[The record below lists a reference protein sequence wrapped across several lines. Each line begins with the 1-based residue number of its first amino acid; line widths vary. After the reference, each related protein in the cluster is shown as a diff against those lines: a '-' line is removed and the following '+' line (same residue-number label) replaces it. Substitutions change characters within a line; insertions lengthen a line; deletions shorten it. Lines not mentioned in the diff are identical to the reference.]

1 MSPDGSVSRRLGL
14 AALLMAGSVFLS
26 RIIGYLR
33 DAIIAARHGADA
45 QTDVYFAAFTLPD
58 LMNYLVAGGALSIT
72 FIPIFSRHL
81 AEGREDDGWR
91 TFSLVATTV
100 GLVLL
105 GLTVLAGVFTEPL
118 VRLLVPGFTDA
129 QIATCVHLT
138 RIVLPGQ
145 LAFYWGGLVQA
156 TLMAE
161 GRFGATALV
170 PLVYNGAIIAGGL
183 LLDPWLGIAGFS
195 WGALAGAWLGALGLP
210 LWVQRRRLRFRLH
223 FDLTDPRFVAF
234 LKVTLPV
241 MIGFSLVTVDE
252 WIARW
257 FASSTEP
264 GSISWLNNARRLMMV
279 PVSILGQAAGQA
291 ALPFLSR
298 LWAEGRTDEMERLF
312 RRTLDGVV
320 FVTLAASTWMAL
332 HATPIV
338 QLFFQRGRYDAA
350 DAAVTASLLALFS
363 LGIVAWAVQ
372 AIAARLFYARHDTLT
387 PMLVSS
393 GAVLAALPVY
403 AVLARWMGV
412 AGLALA
418 TSLGMF
424 LTAVATVAVLVRR
437 THALRLSPF
446 AASTARS
453 LATAALAGAG
463 AWGTGRM
470 VVPWNLPPWVVF
482 PLTSAVFFASLVP
495 CARLFGV
502 EGIDELV
509 DKVRRKLSRGRA

>member
-1 MSPDGSVSRRLGL
+1 MTRDASVGRRLGL
-14 AALLMAGSVFLS
+14 AALVMAGSVFLS

-72 FIPIFSRHL
+72 FIPIFSKHL
-81 AEGREDDGWR
+81 ADKREDEGWE

-100 GLVLL
+100 GLVLA
-105 GLTVLAGVFTEPL
+105 VLLAVAAVFTEPL
-118 VRLLVPGFTDA
+118 VRLLVPGFTQA
-129 QIATCVHLT
+129 QIDTCVHLT

-161 GRFGATALV
+161 GRFGPTALV

-183 LLDPWLGIAGFS
+183 LLDPWVGIAGFS
-195 WGALAGAWLGALGLP
+195 WGALAGAWLGAFALP
-210 LWVQRRRLRFRLH
+210 LWVQRHRVRFRLRFDVR
-223 FDLTDPRFVAF
+223 DPRFVGF

-241 MIGFSLVTVDE
+241 MVGFSLVTVDE
-252 WIARW
+252 WISRW
-257 FASSTEP
+257 FASSYDA

-291 ALPFLSR
+291 ALPFLSQ
-298 LWAEGRTDEMERLF
+298 LWAEGRVDEMERLF

-320 FVTLAASTWMAL
+320 FVTLAASTWMAV
-332 HATPIV
+332 HALPIV
-338 QLFFQRGRYDAA
+338 QLFFQRGRYDAS
-350 DAAVTASLLALFS
+350 DASVTAVLLALYS
-363 LGIVAWAVQ
+363 VGVVAWAVQ
-372 AIAARLFYARHDTLT
+372 AIAARLFYARRDTLT
-387 PMLVSS
+387 PMLLSS
-393 GAVLAALPVY
+393 GAVLAALPAY
-403 AVLARWMGV
+403 ALLAHWLGV

-418 TSLGMF
+418 TSVGMF
-424 LTAVATVAVLVRR
+424 LTAGATLAVLVRR
-437 THALRLSPF
+437 TGALRVRLF
-446 AASTARS
+446 LASSARS
-453 LATAALAGAG
+453 LAAAALAGAG

-470 VVPWNLPPWVVF
+470 VAPWHLPAWAVF
-482 PLTSAVFFASLVP
+482 PLTTVVFFGSLVP

-502 EGIDELV
+502 EDVDEVLTR
-509 DKVRRKLSRGRA
+509 VRRKLMRRRG